1 MKLRGGLLLLVILIG
16 GLRVNAWSADSM
28 TEDLEAKI
36 TKLVE
41 TKSWDEVAAELEP
54 WLRSGESEIWAHVG
68 FARAL
73 ANLEREAEA
82 AHHFDMALELM
93 AVAGTDKGKEY
104 RMLRDEQELVDPFSG
119 RRRVLFKKIAT
130 KLKDCVEGLIKD
142 GHDAQALALLERIED
157 TLAGTREEDVQF
169 RETLERLRVANEE
182 VDLDAEGSAERLD
195 GDRPLVDYISK
206 RYHLQCNLEEEVA
219 HAVGD
224 TMDDIFMS
232 YVQIYLDGDQSRIPD
247 AKATIRIH
255 GSWDQMVKHYPGQQ
269 YTPGLGGWWSPSENK
284 VTNYDTRER
293 SGSLDEMLGTLFH
306 EASHQFMTAL
316 SKRGGY
322 SPAWLNEGT
331 ASFFEGAKAM
341 QDHRVLWPDVAPSRL
356 YNLAN
361 FLSGSPG
368 GPTVEQV
375 IGYDKPGSYPGEYYC
390 FGWGLVYFFQ
400 EYEDPDTLAYVW
412 RPYYQ
417 EYLQKV
423 TTEGGHPR
431 KLFDEIF
438 LRPGN
443 PGNFTNFADFENTFR
458 EWILKTIYPMYSGNQ
473 GRNLR
478 RKRVDLYLAA
488 AEKAKT
494 RRTAGVTEKSILERA
509 LRDLD
514 FIRTEIDRED
524 IPDGEIIMLE
534 ADVLGRLDRDG
545 AEAHMVQL
553 VLDLIDDG
561 TWDGL
566 DDTAYED
573 LTDRLGKI
581 NKSYKSLSLVRNR
594 TRSLRKDAAKLLESY
609 LEDGTYDMRAYT
621 FAAKAGELLRDPFL
635 REEATRLRGE
645 VGENGGLTGEIFAF
659 EGTEWTRLFPK
670 KADEFSHTSE
680 RVTIEMETGP
690 NGMICADI
698 EVRGEYEMRGTL
710 LRDSELELGTIHGLV
725 ASGTTDGDWTVVG
738 IDHNGK
744 LKVLQCTPDRIAV
757 KVSEIDFD
765 GGLEEPVADGHNPE
779 IRVHVYPSG
788 FLDIYVDDQEMVEV
802 ELPYEMPNAAHP
814 GIFTKTG
821 RTVLK
826 DMVIENYP

>member
-1 MKLRGGLLLLVILIG
+1 MKLSRGLLLLTILIG
-16 GLRVNAWSADSM
+16 GLRVNALPADSM
-28 TEDLEAKI
+28 TEELEAKI

-41 TKSWDEVAAELEP
+41 TSSWDEVAAELEP
-54 WLRSGESEIWAHVG
+54 WLRSGQSEIWAHVG

-82 AHHFDMALELM
+82 AHHFDKALELM

-104 RMLRDEQELVDPFSG
+104 RMLRDEQGLVDPFAG

-130 KLKDCVEGLIKD
+130 KLKDCVEGLITD
-142 GHDAQALALLERIED
+142 GHDAQALALLERIEES
-157 TLAGTREEDVQF
+157 LAGTSEKDIQF
-169 RETLERLRVANEE
+169 RDLLERLRVANEE

-206 RYHLQCNLEEEVA
+206 RYRLQCNLEEDVA

-255 GSWDQMVKHYPGQQ
+255 GSWDQMVKYYPGQE

-341 QDHRVLWPDVAPSRL
+341 QDHRVLWPDVAQSRL
-356 YNLAN
+356 YSLAR
-361 FLSGSPG
+361 FLGGSPG
-368 GPTVEQV
+368 GPTVEEV

-390 FGWGLVYFFQ
+390 YGWGLVYFFQ
-400 EYEDPDTLAYVW
+400 EFEDPKTLAYVW

-443 PGNFTNFADFENTFR
+443 PGNFTSFSDFENTFR
-458 EWILKTIYPMYSGNQ
+458 DWILKTVYPMYSGNQ

-478 RKRVDLYLAA
+478 KKRIDNYLVA
-488 AEKAKT
+488 AEKAKSQ
-494 RRTAGVTEKSILERA
+494 RIAGVTEKSILERA
-509 LRDLD
+509 LRDLE

-524 IPDGEIIMLE
+524 IPDGDIIMLE

-545 AEAHMVQL
+545 AEAHMIQI

-566 DDTAYED
+566 DDNGYED

-581 NKSYKSLSLVRNR
+581 NKSYRSLSLVRNR
-594 TRSLRKDAAKLLESY
+594 TRSLRKDAAELLTVY
-609 LEDGTYDMRAYT
+609 LDDGNYDMRAYT
-621 FAAKAGELLRDPFL
+621 FAAKAAELLRDPYL
-635 REEATRLRGE
+635 REESNRLRAD
-645 VGENGGLTGEIFAF
+645 VGQNGGLSGSIDPL
-659 EGTEWTRLFPK
+659 EGAKWLRIFPK
-670 KADEFSHTSE
+670 MASEFTHTAKQ
-680 RVTIEMETGP
+680 VAIEMETGP
-690 NGMICADI
+690 NGMICSDI
-698 EVRGEYEMRGTL
+698 EVLGEYELRGKL
-710 LRDSELELGTIHGLV
+710 IREGEMAIGTVHGLV
-725 ASGTTDGDWTVVG
+725 ASGTPDGDWTVVG

-744 LKVLQCTPDRIAV
+744 LSILQCMPDRIAV
-757 KVSEIDFD
+757 KITKIDLDENLSEP
-765 GGLEEPVADGHNPE
+765 LEEGHNPN

-788 FLDIYVDDQEMVEV
+788 FLDIYIDDQEMIEV
-802 ELPYEMPNAAHP
+802 ELPYEMPAVAHP
-814 GIFTKTG
+814 GIFTKSG
-821 RTVLK
+821 RTILR